1 MNSSHNVLVEGLQNM
16 EEMIVNEQ
24 DLAPHYNLGDLR
36 ILSTPALIAFM
47 ERTSVKLVSDFMKP
61 GRQTVGAE
69 MNVRHL
75 KAALPGEKLT
85 CTAHLKY
92 IDRHILFFDVAVL
105 NQNHEEIG
113 IGAHIRYI
121 VVTDDFVKKISDK

>member
-1 MNSSHNVLVEGLQNM
+1 MKNSHNVLVEGLQYK
-16 EEMIVNEQ
+16 EEMIVGEQ
-24 DLAPHYNLGDLR
+24 DLAPYYNLSDLK
-36 ILSTPALIAFM
+36 IMATPALIAFM
-47 ERTSVKLVSDFMKP
+47 ERTTVKLVSDFMKP
-61 GRQTVGAE
+61 GRQTIGAE

-75 KAALPGEKLT
+75 KAALPGEKLS

-105 NQNHEEIG
+105 NQKHEEIG

-121 VVTDDFVKKISDK
+121 VVTEDFAKRI